1 MFHSRYMV
9 QRLDGTGYRAM
20 SKASRDRMVDA
31 GRIRM
36 EGVDGD
42 EGTNTVTYWYTRDMD
57 EE

>member
-1 MFHSRYMV
+1 MV

-20 SKASRDRMVDA
+20 SPSSRDRMVAA

-42 EGTNTVTYWYTRDMD
+42 EETNTVTYWYTRDM
-57 EE
+57 EER